1 MKICFVT
8 ENIAELGGRQRVLT
22 VVANALAESN
32 NVEVSILFTS
42 LKGIMEKQVYEL
54 NPKIIQLWDSKIAT
68 DKKSYI
74 GYKIIRTFN
83 KKIYSI
89 ENVELLRRIYFPEKE
104 IKLYQK
110 FFSKNI
116 FDVVIGVGTRSSA
129 MLSLL
134 NNNHKKIAWLHN
146 SYNIYFNTPQYF
158 QWKQELLYHKL
169 LPNLDKMV
177 VLTDNDVN
185 IYNNQFKNNPIRIYN
200 PLSFECSQK
209 SDLKGNKLL
218 FVGRL
223 DYEIKGLGLLIKSL
237 KKLKD
242 IVSDFTL
249 TVVGDGS
256 GKERFLKEAIEAG
269 IIDNIKM
276 IGATTEVIKYYIS
289 NSICILP
296 STQEGFG
303 LVVTEAMEC
312 GLPVISYKTEGPSEI
327 IEDGVNGFLVEKF
340 DTDVFALRIAELCL
354 NSEKREEMGRNA
366 INRARYF
373 SINNIKIE
381 WIKMLESIMKR

>member
-8 ENIAELGGRQRVLT
+8 ENIAEFGGRQRVLT

-32 NVEVSILFTS
+32 NIEVSILFTS
-42 LKGIMEKQVYEL
+42 LKEIMEKQVYEL
-54 NPKIIQLWDSKIAT
+54 NPKIIQLWEGKIAKG
-68 DKKSYI
+68 KKSYI

-83 KKIYSI
+83 KKVYSFK
-89 ENVELLRRIYFPEKE
+89 NVELLKGIYFPGKE
-104 IKLYQK
+104 IKSYQK
-110 FFSKNI
+110 FFSQNI
-116 FDVVIGVGTRSSA
+116 FDVVIGVGTRPSA

-134 NNNHKKIAWLHN
+134 NNKHKKIAWLHT
-146 SYNIYFNTPQYF
+146 SYNTYFNTPGCF

-185 IYNNQFKNNPIRIYN
+185 VYNNQFNNNPIRIYN
-200 PLSFECSQK
+200 PLSFESSKK

-237 KKLKD
+237 KKLKELVPNF
-242 IVSDFTL
+242 IL
-249 TVVGDGS
+249 TVVGDGR

-269 IIDNIKM
+269 VIDNIKM
-276 IGATTEVIKYYIS
+276 IGATTQVIKYYIS
-289 NSICILP
+289 NSICVLP
-296 STQEGFG
+296 STKEGFG

-327 IEDGVNGFLVEKF
+327 IEDGINGFLVEKF
-340 DTDVFALRIAELCL
+340 DTDAFALRIAELCF
-354 NSEKREEMGRNA
+354 NSTKRKEMSENA
-366 INRARYF
+366 INRAKDF
-373 SINNIKIE
+373 SVNNIKTE
-381 WIKMLESIMKR
+381 WIKMLESIIKR